1 MKIKK
6 KKQQENGQE
15 GKILSNINDKEN
27 FIIDTLVHINKRKK
41 NEDPTPNQYTN
52 DGEMEIIPMILD
64 TVTDVSSVRI
74 NLPDDITKLE
84 NKVFIKETMK
94 EV

>member
-1 MKIKK
+1 MI
-6 KKQQENGQE
+6 QY
-15 GKILSNINDKEN
+15 KEN

-41 NEDPTPNQYTN
+41 NEDPTPNSYSLE
-52 DGEMEIIPMILD
+52 GEMEIIPMILD
-64 TVTDVSSVRI
+64 TVTDISSARI

-94 EV
+94 EVSIID